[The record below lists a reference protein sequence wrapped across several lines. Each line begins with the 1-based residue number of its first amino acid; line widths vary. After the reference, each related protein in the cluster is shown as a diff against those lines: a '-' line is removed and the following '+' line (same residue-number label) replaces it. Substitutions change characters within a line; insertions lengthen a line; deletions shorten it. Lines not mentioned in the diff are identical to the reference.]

1 MMVMLNHA
9 TNAFAIRMLISGQY
23 VNGTAWV
30 TDFWIMTSFI
40 TDEVEAD
47 TKLSAV
53 AGFRATPQQLTLNS
67 HSTVALLRGM
77 RRIG

>member
-1 MMVMLNHA
+1 M
-9 TNAFAIRMLISGQY
+9 
-23 VNGTAWV
+23 
-30 TDFWIMTSFI
+30 TDFWSMTSFI

-53 AGFRATPQQLTLNS
+53 AGFRATPQQLSLNS